1 MIYADNNATSAL
13 DPVVREAMWPY
24 WTERFFNPSSPYTP
38 ARGVSLA
45 VTAAHE
51 QVAALLDA
59 HEDEVVL
66 TSGGTEANA
75 TAVHLA
81 RMWNPARRHWIC
93 SAVEHASVIEALRA
107 LEAEGHRVSWIPV
120 DREGRLDLDFFRA
133 ALTPDT
139 ALVSVM
145 LANNETGVLHPIKEM
160 AEFAREVGVPVHV
173 DAAQAVGRIPVSFR
187 DLNVHFLTCSAH
199 KMHGPKGAG
208 ALMVQHGVP
217 RNPLFVGGG
226 QENGWRAGTE
236 NVPALVGLGAA
247 ADAARA
253 VLASASAQMRRLR
266 DRVERA
272 VREALPD
279 CVVVGAGVERLPNT
293 SLLLIPGIHTDV
305 MLAQL
310 DLSDVCCSSGSACA
324 SGSSEPSHV
333 LRAMGWAGVA
343 NAAAVRVSW
352 GRFNTDDE
360 ANSLV
365 NILVDDVKAV
375 RMRLR

>member
-13 DPVVREAMWPY
+13 DPVVQEAMWPY

-93 SAVEHASVIEALRA
+93 SAVEHASVMEALKA
-107 LEAEGHRVSWIPV
+107 LEKEGHRVSWIPV

-145 LANNETGVLHPIKEM
+145 LANNETGVLHPIKEI

-187 DLNVHFLTCSAH
+187 DLNAHFLTCSAH

-208 ALMVQHGVP
+208 ALMVRHGVP

-333 LRAMGWAGVA
+333 LRAMGWAGEA